1 MVGELDMAA
10 TDGNP
15 VAEPSAPVARRPSE
29 AEVRAYLT
37 SLSNWG
43 RWGHGSEGL
52 RGTLNLITPSRRAA
66 AAQLVEQ
73 GDVVAC
79 GFPMAYEREVRG
91 RDERGHL
98 VPGGSPFAQHYML
111 RYEELAD
118 VPPTTRA
125 APMDGFLIEPHGQL
139 ITHLDAPA
147 HTVLDGRIF
156 NGVPVSEALGPD
168 GARQGGIELAAPGI
182 VGRGVLLDV
191 PLARGVRWLEDRDV
205 VMPADLERCE
215 QRCGIGVEPGDCVI
229 VRTGYRLH
237 KPQGEL
243 KGPGYG
249 RPGLQ
254 AACLPWL
261 HERDVAVLA
270 SDVASDCW
278 PHGYDALGQPIHA
291 VGLWAIGLWLIDNC
305 AVEQLATVCAREG
318 RYEFLFSVAP
328 LLLTGGTASP
338 VNPLAVF

>member
-1 MVGELDMAA
+1 MLDELEA
-10 TDGNP
+10 TAVTGGPGPRD
-15 VAEPSAPVARRPSE
+15 RRTDVHLPTE
-29 AEVRAYLT
+29 AEARDYLT

-43 RWGHGSEGL
+43 RWGEGAEGL
-52 RGTLNLITPSRRAA
+52 HGTLNLITPRHRAA
-66 AAQLVEQ
+66 AAQLVER
-73 GDVVAC
+73 GRVVGC
-79 GFPMAYEREVRG
+79 GFPIVYDTSGRG

-111 RYEELAD
+111 GFETLAA
-118 VPPTTRA
+118 VPPATRA
-125 APMDGFLIEPHGQL
+125 APVDGFLIEPHGQL

-147 HTVLDGRIF
+147 HVVLDGRLF
-156 NGVPVSEALGPD
+156 NNVPVADALGPD
-168 GARQGGIELAAPGI
+168 GARLGGVELAAPGI

-191 PLARGVRWLEDRDV
+191 PLARGVRWLDDHDV
-205 VMPADLERCE
+205 VMPTDLEQAE
-215 QRCGIGVEPGDCVI
+215 DVCGIAVEPGDCLV

-237 KPQGEL
+237 KPRGEL
-243 KGPGYG
+243 KRPGYA

-261 HERDVAVLA
+261 RERDVAVVC

-278 PHGYDALGQPIHA
+278 PHGYDGLGQPIHA

-305 AVEQLATVCAREG
+305 AVEELAAACAGED
-318 RYEFLFSVAP
+318 RYEFLFNVAP
-328 LLLTGGTASP
+328 LLLMHGTASP